1 MAIAIIIIATATM
14 SYLLRIKK
22 QDELRRT
29 SKTTVNSFPS

>member
-1 MAIAIIIIATATM
+1 MAIAIIIIATM